1 MGTLEKLISRKTKAH
16 LKEVFELEVEKLEFQ
31 LTRKDF
37 DGDIT
42 LILFPLLKLTKQKSS
57 FLGETIGRSL
67 VQNTSFVSEFN
78 VVSGFLNLVI
88 SDIYYLTFL
97 REFLK
102 ENDAFKIDKFQSG
115 KLLISS
121 SPDGYLKR
129 IK

>member
-67 VQNTSFVSEFN
+67 VQTP
-78 VVSGFLNLVI
+78 
-88 SDIYYLTFL
+88 
-97 REFLK
+97 
-102 ENDAFKIDKFQSG
+102 
-115 KLLISS
+115 LLFPNSMW
-121 SPDGYLKR
+121 
-129 IK
+129 

>member
-67 VQNTSFVSEFN
+67 VQNTPLFPNSMW
-78 VVSGFLNLVI
+78 
-88 SDIYYLTFL
+88 
-97 REFLK
+97 
-102 ENDAFKIDKFQSG
+102 
-115 KLLISS
+115 
-121 SPDGYLKR
+121 
-129 IK
+129 